1 MKYHI
6 NVKIDAENYGLIL
19 PLDFSFCK
27 IKTPLEIIRFS
38 PRINNP
44 LYLQVAKSKEH
55 KWLTKILK
63 LNNNEL
69 EELNDLPEV
78 LKSLFPTDNWL
89 TWLDLSCNQL
99 TQVHS
104 ELTEMKNLTILYLH
118 GNKIASI
125 RELLKLEALQN
136 LTKLTAHGNPAELEP
151 GYFIILL
158 AAFPNL
164 VKLDFTGI
172 SINERLAAA
181 RFRASLLKV
190 KAN

>member
-1 MKYHI
+1 MKYQS
-6 NVKIDAENYGLIL
+6 NVQIGAENYGLNL

-27 IKTPLEIIRFS
+27 IKTSREILRFS

-44 LYLQVAKSKEH
+44 LYLKVPKNKEH

-69 EELNDLPEV
+69 EDLNDLPEV
-78 LKSLFPTDNWL
+78 LKTFFPTDNWL

-99 TQVHS
+99 TQVHP
-104 ELTEMKNLTILYLH
+104 ELTEMKKLKILYLH

-125 RELLKLEALQN
+125 RELLKLETLQN

-151 GYFIILL
+151 GYFSILL
-158 AAFPNL
+158 AALPNL

-181 RFRASLLKV
+181 RFRASLMTL